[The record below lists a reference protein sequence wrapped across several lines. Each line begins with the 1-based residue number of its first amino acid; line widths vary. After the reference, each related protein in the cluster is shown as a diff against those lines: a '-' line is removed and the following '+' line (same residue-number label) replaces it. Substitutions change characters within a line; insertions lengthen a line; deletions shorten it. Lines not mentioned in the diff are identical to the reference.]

1 MTMKLPSLFDRQDRL
16 DSISRAGDPLVRLS
30 HAISWEE
37 FRPILSKLREKERK
51 SPAGRKPF
59 DVLLMFKTL
68 VLQRLY
74 NLSDHQV
81 EFQIK
86 DRLSFQRFLGLGLED
101 VIPDEKTIWAFR
113 EHMSEAGLEKT
124 LFAQFER
131 FLQRRGL
138 KTKEGSIVDATLVE
152 VPIRRDSKEDNDM
165 IKAGEV
171 PPSILENPNV
181 ACQKD
186 LDARWTKKHGKSYF
200 GYKNHVRV
208 DAEHKLIR
216 EYEVTPAHVHDSQV
230 FENVLKDVKQRHSVY
245 ADNAYANAEKE
256 ERLDKERGIYC
267 LTCQRGA
274 DWKWWNTLVA
284 RTRSRVE
291 HVFGWMVKTMGG
303 KGQRAIGLR
312 RNRTG
317 IGLTNLVYNMSRYS
331 RVYSAP
337 T

>member
-1 MTMKLPSLFDRQDRL
+1 MKLPGLFDRQNRL
-16 DSISRAGDPLVRLS
+16 ESLSRTGDPLEKLLQ
-30 HAISWEE
+30 AIPWED
-37 FRPILSKLREKERK
+37 FRPTLAKLTEKDRK

-59 DVLLMFKTL
+59 DLLLMFKL
-68 VLQRLY
+68 LILQRLY

-81 EFQIK
+81 EFQVK
-86 DRLSFQRFLGLGLED
+86 DRLSFQRFLGLHLED
-101 VIPDEKTIWAFR
+101 SIPDEKTVWAFR
-113 EHMSEAGLEKT
+113 EKLSEAGLEKA
-124 LFAQFER
+124 LFSQFEKI
-131 FLQRRGL
+131 LQKRGL

-152 VPIRRDSKEDNDM
+152 VPIRRDSPEDNAK
-165 IKAGEV
+165 IKEGKV
-171 PPSILENPNV
+171 PDSISENPNI

-208 DAEHKLIR
+208 DVETKLIR
-216 EYEVTPAHVHDSQV
+216 EWDVTPAHVHDSQV
-230 FENVLKDVKQRHSVY
+230 FEAVMRDVKRRHTVY
-245 ADNAYANAEKE
+245 ADNAYADEKKE
-256 ERLDKERGIYC
+256 ERLEKERGIYC

-274 DWKWWNTLVA
+274 DWKAWNTMVA

-291 HVFGWMVKTMGG
+291 HVFGWITKAMGG
-303 KGQRAIGLR
+303 KGQRAIGIR

-331 RVYSAP
+331 RVYYAP

>member
-1 MTMKLPSLFDRQDRL
+1 MNLPGLFDRQDRL
-16 DSISRAGDPLVRLS
+16 DSISKVGDPLERLS
-30 HAISWEE
+30 QAVAWQE
-37 FRPILSKLREKERK
+37 FRPLLAKLREKERK

-59 DVLLMFKTL
+59 DELLMFKLL

-81 EFQIK
+81 EFQVK

-101 VIPDEKTIWAFR
+101 GIPDEKTVWAFR
-113 EHMSEAGLEKT
+113 EQLSKAGIERA
-124 LFAQFER
+124 LFSQFER

-152 VPIRRDSKEDNDM
+152 VPIRRDSKEDNDA

-171 PPSILENPNV
+171 PPSISENPNV

-200 GYKNHVRV
+200 GYKNHIRV
-208 DAEHKLIR
+208 DAASKLIR
-216 EYEVTPAHVHDSQV
+216 EWEVTPAHVHDSQV
-230 FENVLKDVKQRHSVY
+230 FEEVLKAVKQRHSVY
-245 ADNAYANAEKE
+245 ADNAYANEKKE
-256 ERLDKERGIYC
+256 EQLDKERGIYC

-274 DWKWWNTLVA
+274 DWKWWNTIVA

-291 HVFGWMVKTMGG
+291 HVFGWITKAMGG
-303 KGQRAIGLR
+303 KEQRAIGLR
-312 RNRTG
+312 RNTTG
-317 IGLTNLVYNMSRYS
+317 IALTNLVYNMSRYS
-331 RVYSAP
+331 RVYYAP

>member
-1 MTMKLPSLFDRQDRL
+1 MKLPSLFDRQDRL

-138 KTKEGSIVDATLVE
+138 KTKEGSEPHRVF
-152 VPIRRDSKEDNDM
+152 RRHF
-165 IKAGEV
+165 
-171 PPSILENPNV
+171 IL
-181 ACQKD
+181 
-186 LDARWTKKHGKSYF
+186 S
-200 GYKNHVRV
+200 
-208 DAEHKLIR
+208 
-216 EYEVTPAHVHDSQV
+216 
-230 FENVLKDVKQRHSVY
+230 
-245 ADNAYANAEKE
+245 
-256 ERLDKERGIYC
+256 ERGKHVYDEALC
-267 LTCQRGA
+267 PRGQGA
-274 DWKWWNTLVA
+274 GYPDGV
-284 RTRSRVE
+284 RTPGGIRLP
-291 HVFGWMVKTMGG
+291 MVCH
-303 KGQRAIGLR
+303 QLH
-312 RNRTG
+312 
-317 IGLTNLVYNMSRYS
+317 S
-331 RVYSAP
+331 
-337 T
+337 